1 MKNIVYIFGQS
12 DIILVFNFYIIS
24 IMNNKII
31 SLIERNADNELKAY
45 FESLT
50 SEHPLDL
57 HEELVL
63 LEHFSPAAVKSYINR
78 FRFSKDAEKVFV
90 QIAPADIRLTYLN
103 YYGLTEETQR
113 CLIHCDK
120 VEALR
125 DFAKMRRLAD
135 PEYLINI
142 GSNEAVRVYLAF
154 NPLENDDQVYALL
167 HRDNP
172 SLFAAYANKW
182 VISENVKRKIVEER
196 NYAAFKTI
204 VYRFYRLF
212 RKKAAKAKDFCK
224 LMETLAAEALPAELQ
239 VEVLTSYDRDLIQL
253 LLMTCPLAAEAQE
266 VLWKRNFDAEWLKL
280 HVEHLYCMGGYRFA
294 PENEQKLFK
303 VLASKSLDDCLT
315 QFRHR
320 DDVSFVKFATP
331 AAVKKYVAGYWL
343 SDDAQVAL
351 INRGNGELIKELIS
365 RYSPEHGMCWQAE
378 VELVKLGATEAVRQY
393 IAFHSMCWEALSLL
407 KENFPAVAEE
417 YYAKHP
423 Y

>member
-1 MKNIVYIFGQS
+1 
-12 DIILVFNFYIIS
+12 
-24 IMNNKII
+24 MNNKII

-135 PEYLINI
+135 PEYLIKT

-212 RKKAAKAKDFCK
+212 RKKAAKAKDFGK

-320 DDVSFVKFATP
+320 DDVSLSSLRRRRRSKSTWRAIGSATTRR
-331 AAVKKYVAGYWL
+331 W
-343 SDDAQVAL
+343 
-351 INRGNGELIKELIS
+351 R
-365 RYSPEHGMCWQAE
+365 
-378 VELVKLGATEAVRQY
+378 
-393 IAFHSMCWEALSLL
+393 
-407 KENFPAVAEE
+407 
-417 YYAKHP
+417 
-423 Y
+423 

>member
-1 MKNIVYIFGQS
+1 M
-12 DIILVFNFYIIS
+12 
-24 IMNNKII
+24 
-31 SLIERNADNELKAY
+31 
-45 FESLT
+45 
-50 SEHPLDL
+50 
-57 HEELVL
+57 
-63 LEHFSPAAVKSYINR
+63 
-78 FRFSKDAEKVFV
+78 
-90 QIAPADIRLTYLN
+90 
-103 YYGLTEETQR
+103 
-113 CLIHCDK
+113 
-120 VEALR
+120 R

-135 PEYLINI
+135 PEYLIKT

-212 RKKAAKAKDFCK
+212 RKKAVKAKDFGK

-378 VELVKLGATEAVRQY
+378 VELVKLGAMEAVRQY

>member
-1 MKNIVYIFGQS
+1 MKNIVYISGQS
-12 DIILVFNFYIIS
+12 DIILVFNFYIIP

-103 YYGLTEETQR
+103 YYGLAEETQR

-172 SLFAAYANKW
+172 SLFATYANKW

-212 RKKAAKAKDFCK
+212 RKKAAKAKDFGK
-224 LMETLAAEALPAELQ
+224 LMETLAAEALPTELQ